1 MVEHFFG
8 IFKRV
13 WIETALAV
21 FHSSGFVK
29 ETRRAKAIAF
39 LPRLVDVM
47 DVLH

>member
-29 ETRRAKAIAF
+29 KLEEQRL
-39 LPRLVDVM
+39 LPSYRGWWT
-47 DVLH
+47 